1 MVGHVLEEYLVSL
14 KEQTKR
20 LIDEIGIDAA
30 VKHSGHSRAV
40 VVRNFS
46 TSPRDKDRYISIDD
60 VAILEAHASYPF
72 VTSQLAKV
80 NGNRINTCD
89 AINADLTKTELAIEA
104 EKFDPQIVAICNQF
118 AQLMFEYQVAN
129 ADNII
134 TQDEVDILFSKI
146 SSMEV
151 SLVKLKKTLVGVLDK
166 TS

>member
-1 MVGHVLEEYLVSL
+1 MLEEHLISL

-20 LIDEIGIDAA
+20 LIDEVGIEAA

-40 VVRNFS
+40 VIRNFS

-60 VAILEAHASYPF
+60 VAALEAHASYPF

-80 NGNRINTCD
+80 NGNRVDTCD
-89 AINADLTKTELAIEA
+89 SSNTDMSKTELAIKA
-104 EKFDPQIVAICNQF
+104 DKFDPQIVAICNQF
-118 AQLMFEYQVAN
+118 AQLVYEYQMAK

-134 TQDEVDILFSKI
+134 TQDEVNILFAKV

-151 SLVKLKKTLVGVLDK
+151 SLITLKKTLVGVLD
-166 TS
+166 TAS